1 MHFVGLDLAWGER
14 NPSGVAVLDAQ
25 GVLQFADAA
34 ITDAAVVAALAPY
47 VDGPCLVG
55 IDAPL
60 VVNNPT
66 GMRLAERKLN
76 PHFRR
81 FDAGAHSANTG
92 MDWFRDAPR
101 GARLAARL
109 GLDIDPY
116 STSERRAIEV
126 YPHPAT
132 VVLFRLGRTLKYK
145 GARGRSVADRRAALL
160 ELLRLIEGLADSAP
174 RMQVGASTDWIRL
187 RRAVERAERQVDLDR
202 AEDPIDAVL
211 CAYIALYATRRPD
224 DVTIYGD
231 LAHGY
236 IVTPSLPSDLTPTPR
251 TPAIAADIFGPEAS
265 RSAALM
271 QALGTAWTDVQ
282 ERLAPAAA
290 AAAGDAALIDDSFRR
305 LAVLLELAEQELSAI
320 RARLR

>member
-1 MHFVGLDLAWGER
+1 MYFVGLDLAWGER
-14 NPSGVAVLDAQ
+14 NPSGVAVLDDQ
-25 GVLQFADAA
+25 GLLQFADAA
-34 ITDAAVVAALAPY
+34 TTDAAVLAALAPY

-66 GMRLAERKLN
+66 GMRLAESELN
-76 PHFRR
+76 PHFRQ

-116 STSERRAIEV
+116 STSKRRAIEV

-160 ELLRLIEGLADSAP
+160 ELMRLIEGLADASP
-174 RMQVGASTDWIRL
+174 RMQVTAGTDWARL
-187 RRAVERAERQVDLDR
+187 QHAVEQAERQVDLDR

-211 CAYIALYATRRPD
+211 CAYIALYAARRPD

-231 LAHGY
+231 LANGY
-236 IVTPSLPSDLTPTPR
+236 IITPSLPSDLTPTPR
-251 TPAIAADIFGPEAS
+251 TPALVTNFFGPEVS
-265 RSAALM
+265 RSAALLE
-271 QALGTAWTDVQ
+271 AVETAWTDVQ
-282 ERLAPAAA
+282 GRLGGATPATD
-290 AAAGDAALIDDSFRR
+290 DAAVIDDSFRR
-305 LAVLLELAEQELSAI
+305 LAVLLELAEQELATI
-320 RARLR
+320 RDRLR